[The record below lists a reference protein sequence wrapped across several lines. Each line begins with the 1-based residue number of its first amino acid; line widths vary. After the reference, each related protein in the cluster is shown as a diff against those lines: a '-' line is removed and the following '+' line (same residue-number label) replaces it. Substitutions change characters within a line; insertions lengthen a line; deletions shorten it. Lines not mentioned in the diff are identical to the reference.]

1 MIIFFLELWKEWGII
16 FLESYESF
24 GGCYE
29 KDFFVGFG
37 FNFEFLDFG
46 V

>member
-1 MIIFFLELWKEWGII
+1 MIIFFGIV
-16 FLESYESF
+16 ERVGYNYVEDYESF

-37 FNFEFLDFG
+37 FNFEFLCFG

>member
-1 MIIFFLELWKEWGII
+1 MIIFFGIVER
-16 FLESYESF
+16 LGYNLVEGYESF